1 MRKTQL
7 KTSQIASIVVCGGR
21 PELLGLFKD
30 CLIYFQ
36 YAQPMVISHGQPA
49 VALPAAV
56 RAWKAGSHQ
65 CGGSAVRVVLV
76 R

>member
-1 MRKTQL
+1 MRKTQI
-7 KTSQIASIVVCGGR
+7 KTSQIPIIVYAGR

-36 YAQPMVISHGQPA
+36 YAQPMVISHGQSA
-49 VALPAAV
+49 VALPAAIWA
-56 RAWKAGSHQ
+56 RKAGSHQ